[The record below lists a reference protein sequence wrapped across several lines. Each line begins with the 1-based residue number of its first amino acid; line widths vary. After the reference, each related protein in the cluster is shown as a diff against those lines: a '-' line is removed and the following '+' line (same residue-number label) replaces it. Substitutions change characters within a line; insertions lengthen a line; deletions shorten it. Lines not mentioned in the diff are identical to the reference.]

1 MAETTG
7 QEKTEAPT
15 PNRLRKAREEGNIA
29 RSTDLTAALML
40 LFAIVLL
47 YLFSTRLFESMA
59 GVLHRLLSSVDASN
73 PTRSDDLG
81 PVFDY
86 LLGLIGWTVLP
97 LLIAIAGVGMLVTA
111 GQTGLLLTGKPL
123 VPKFSKL
130 NPLTG
135 FKRLFDARAAIRLV
149 MSLGKV
155 IIISAV
161 ATLMIMAEID
171 AIAALPTMTIA
182 AATAAAAHMTFMLA
196 LKLAVLL
203 VILALLDFAFQKYQ
217 HTKDMRMTKQEVRQE
232 MKDMDGDPLMKQ
244 RRARVA
250 RQLAMQRMAQQVP
263 NADVVITNP
272 THLSIALRYDSDT
285 MAAPRVIAKG
295 ADFMAMRIRQI
306 ATANGIP
313 LVERKPLARALYS
326 SVEVGDEVPEE
337 HYAAVAE
344 ILAYVYRL
352 SGKVATS

>member
-1 MAETTG
+1 MAETSG

-15 PNRLRKAREEGNIA
+15 ARRIREAREEGNIA

-40 LFAIVLL
+40 LASIVLL
-47 YLFSTRLFESMA
+47 YMLSSRLFEAMA
-59 GVLHRLLSSVDASN
+59 AVLHRLLSSVDAAN
-73 PTRSDDLG
+73 PTRTDDLG
-81 PVFDY
+81 SIANY
-86 LLGLIGWTVLP
+86 LMGLMGWTVLP
-97 LLIAIAGVGMLVTA
+97 LLIAVAGVGMLVTA
-111 GQTGLLLTGKPL
+111 GQTGLMLTGKPMM
-123 VPKFSKL
+123 PKFSRI
-130 NPLTG
+130 NPLSG
-135 FKRLFDARAAIRLV
+135 VKRLADARAAIRLV

-161 ATLMIMAEID
+161 AITIIMLDID
-171 AIAALPTMTIA
+171 TIAALPMMTLG
-182 AATAAAAHMTFMLA
+182 AATAASAHLTFMLA
-196 LKLAVLL
+196 IKLAALL

-217 HTKDMRMTKQEVRQE
+217 HTKDMRMTKQEVKQE

-263 NADVVITNP
+263 QADVILTNP
-272 THLSIALRYDSDT
+272 THLSIALRYDSDS
-285 MAAPRVIAKG
+285 MRAPKVIAKG

-352 SGKVATS
+352 SGKVAG

>member
-1 MAETTG
+1 MAETSG

-15 PNRLRKAREEGNIA
+15 AHRLRKAREDGNVA

-40 LFAIVLL
+40 LCSIILL
-47 YLFSTRLFESMA
+47 YILSGRLFDMMA
-59 GVLHRLLSSVDASN
+59 AVLHRLLSSVDASN
-73 PTRSDDLG
+73 PTRPDDLG
-81 PVFDY
+81 SLGGY
-86 LLGLIGWTVLP
+86 LMGLMGWTVLP
-97 LLIAIAGVGMLVTA
+97 VLIAIAGVGMLVTA
-111 GQTGLLLTGKPL
+111 GQTGLMLTGKPIL
-123 VPKFSKL
+123 PKANRINPFS
-130 NPLTG
+130 G
-135 FKRLFDARAAIRLV
+135 VKRLFDARAAIRLV

-161 ATLMIMAEID
+161 AIVMIMAEIE
-171 AIAALPTMTIA
+171 ALAALPTMTLG
-182 AATAAAAHMTFMLA
+182 AATAASAHMTFMLSI
-196 LKLAVLL
+196 KLAALL
-203 VILALLDFAFQKYQ
+203 VILALLDFSFQKYQ

-263 NADVVITNP
+263 QADVILTNP

-285 MAAPRVIAKG
+285 MRAPKVIAKG

-313 LVERKPLARALYS
+313 LVERKPLARALYGNI
-326 SVEVGDEVPEE
+326 EVGDEVPEE

-352 SGKVATS
+352 SGKVAS

>member
-7 QEKTEAPT
+7 QERTEAPT
-15 PNRLRKAREEGNIA
+15 ARRLRQAREEGNVA

-40 LFAIVLL
+40 LASIVLL
-47 YLFSTRLFESMA
+47 YMLSTRLFEMMTA
-59 GVLHRLLSSVDASN
+59 LLHRLLSSVDADN
-73 PTRSDDLG
+73 PTRADDIGSIMNYLMG
-81 PVFDY
+81 
-86 LLGLIGWTVLP
+86 LLGWTLLP
-97 LLIAIAGVGMLVTA
+97 LLIAVAGVGILATA
-111 GQTGLLLTGKPL
+111 SQTGLMLTGKPII
-123 VPKFSKL
+123 PKGNRI
-130 NPLTG
+130 NPLSG
-135 FKRLFDARAAIRLV
+135 AKRLVDARAAIRLV

-161 ATLMIMAEID
+161 AITIIFMDID
-171 AIAALPTMTIA
+171 TIAALPMMTLG
-182 AATAAAAHMTFMLA
+182 AATATAANMTFMLA
-196 LKLAVLL
+196 IKLAALL
-203 VILALLDFAFQKYQ
+203 VVLALLDFSFQKYQ

-250 RQLAMQRMAQQVP
+250 RQLAMQRMAQEVP
-263 NADVVITNP
+263 KADVVITNP
-272 THLSIALRYDSDT
+272 THLSIALRYDAES
-285 MAAPRVIAKG
+285 MRAPKVLAKG

-326 SVEVGDEVPEE
+326 SVEIGDEVPEE

-352 SGKVATS
+352 SGKVAS